1 MHGSFIFICVTF
13 SAQLSE
19 FADAIYCYL
28 TAAANDNCA
37 FALSTTSSLPHSL
50 PLPPTA
56 HTTAPIPP
64 QPLPL
69 PVCNVAPLATTGTFG
84 TVLIGL
90 IDALEAVHA
99 VTQAVVLC
107 QFLPT
112 VDYDRAYAMI
122 KAQPGRLSAMLL
134 PYVWEMP
141 LLELLAYVF
150 SQKYKDPE
158 KYDVIMRSIQR
169 PELNE
174 HNRPG
179 SSDDGNVIVGFFV
192 FF

>member
-1 MHGSFIFICVTF
+1 M
-13 SAQLSE
+13 
-19 FADAIYCYL
+19 
-28 TAAANDNCA
+28 
-37 FALSTTSSLPHSL
+37 
-50 PLPPTA
+50 
-56 HTTAPIPP
+56 
-64 QPLPL
+64 
-69 PVCNVAPLATTGTFG
+69 
-84 TVLIGL
+84 GL

-122 KAQPGRLSAMLL
+122 KAHPGRLSAMLL

-150 SQKYKDPE
+150 SQKFKDPE
-158 KYDVIMRSIQR
+158 KYDVVMRTIQR

-179 SSDDGNVIVGFFV
+179 PQRCSAVVVLVFV
-192 FF
+192 FH